1 MYIPLTFEG
10 ALQSCLYAQGGY
22 DQGFFISGSDQYAYH
37 LFSQTGSGQSFQVLA
52 GTLNNVQIAVVGGG
66 GGGAVSLFNGAGGG
80 GGGVIISPNTTLYA
94 GTYTINV
101 GRGGS
106 GGAYQPSINNPGETG
121 NPSSIS
127 GQNLYL
133 SVDGGKGGNG
143 NVGGDSGLPTAFSG
157 SAGSST
163 RGGGGAGA
171 GGAAPVFGFPY
182 FGANGP
188 GIIAYFGGAPVISY
202 PFGYTVFSAGGFGYN
217 WDAPNP
223 TGSAIGQFGTGG
235 DGMDRNLGIDAPD
248 GRNGA
253 VILQYKIN
261 EYCKNWFNE
270 TGSCGC
276 SQVTFN
282 IPQSGQTYF
291 DLTASYAYTQ
301 CGTNTFV
308 SGNVISNFPVTA
320 CAASGSWY
328 SFIGSTPVW
337 TQFNNSAFSSGNNCF
352 SASYGVQT
360 CVTQSFP
367 PTNCGSNLFYSSSS
381 SSTIYYIPTGSANIL
396 QFPVS
401 ASRIGYVCA
410 SSGSNTQLGYYP
422 SGIIGFQ
429 GYVSSSISALCRNYL
444 FTPVGTPQTA
454 TYYSCDTN
462 QLQSA
467 SISIP
472 TTFCCRV
479 NSPRTL
485 SGGFSTITDTGAG
498 CFPGGT
504 GSCGC
509 P

>member
-10 ALQSCLYAQGGY
+10 ALQSCLYAVGGN
-22 DQGFFISGSDQYAYH
+22 DQGFFLSGSDQYAFH
-37 LFSQTGSGQSFQVLA
+37 IFSQTGSGQTLSVLA

-66 GGGAVSLFNGAGGG
+66 GGGAVSLLNGAGGG
-80 GGGVIISPNTTLYA
+80 GGGVIISPNNILYA

-101 GRGGS
+101 GSGGS
-106 GGAYQPSINNPGETG
+106 GGVYNPGIDNPGQTG

-133 SVDGGKGGNG
+133 SVDGGYGGNG
-143 NVGGDSGLPTAFSG
+143 NVGGNSGAPTSFSG
-157 SAGSST
+157 SAGTST

-171 GGAAPVFGFPY
+171 GGASIRIIPTQYGVP
-182 FGANGP
+182 GP
-188 GIIAYFGGAPVISY
+188 GISASFGGQPAGAY
-202 PFGYTVFSAGGFGYN
+202 PSGFTLFSAGGYGHN
-217 WDAPNP
+217 WTATDP
-223 TGSAIGQFGTGG
+223 TGSQQGQFGTGG
-235 DGMDRNLGIDAPD
+235 DGSNRNSGNPGQN

-253 VILQYKIN
+253 VIIQYKIN
-261 EYCKNWFNE
+261 NYCKNWFNQ
-270 TGSCGC
+270 TGSCNC
-276 SQVTFN
+276 SQITFN

-291 DLTASYAYTQ
+291 DLTGSYAYTQ

-308 SGNVISNFPVTA
+308 SGNVISNFPVTV
-320 CAASGSWY
+320 CTASGSWY
-328 SFIGSTPVW
+328 SFISSDPNGA
-337 TQFNNSAFSSGNNCF
+337 QQNNSAFSSGNNCF

-381 SSTIYYIPTGSANIL
+381 SGIVYYVPTGSANIL

-410 SSGSNTQLGYYP
+410 SSGSTPLGYYP
-422 SGIIGFQ
+422 SGMLGTLNF
-429 GYVSSSISALCRNYL
+429 VSSSIVNWCRNYL
-444 FTPVGTPQTA
+444 FTPVGIPQTA

-462 QLQSA
+462 QLQTSV
-467 SISIP
+467 ISSP

-479 NSPRTL
+479 NRPRTL
-485 SGGFSTITDTGAG
+485 SGAGASITDTGAG

-504 GSCGC
+504 GSCNC